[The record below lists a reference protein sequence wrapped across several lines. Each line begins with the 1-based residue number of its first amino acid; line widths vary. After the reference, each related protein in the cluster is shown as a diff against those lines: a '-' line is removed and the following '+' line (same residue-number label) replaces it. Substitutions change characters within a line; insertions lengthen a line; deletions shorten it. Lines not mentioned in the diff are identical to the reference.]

1 MEHGIKRREARE
13 QGFTEITGWDFV
25 HDMVDAANCGQ
36 DVHTWTGKDRDGAP
50 LMVMWTVGPV
60 TGQALSVYEIPGR

>member
-1 MEHGIKRREARE
+1 MAHGIKRREAWE
-13 QGFTEITGWDFV
+13 TSLTEIAHRDFIS
-25 HDMVDAANCGQ
+25 DMIQAAACGQ
-36 DVHTWTGKDRDGAP
+36 HVHTWTGKDRDGAP